1 MRTIGSW
8 VTALSIMALEAIAAC
23 SSSGDIGGE
32 GPRPDAG
39 VTGGATGTGGAGG
52 VGGDTGGASG
62 GAGRSGSTGSGGS
75 TGGGGGQGGSGQGG
89 GAGRAGSGR
98 ADSGSMT
105 DAPPIRDANT
115 APIDADGK
123 VPDPGTCKPITGPL
137 RSWCDPATWGGS
149 VPTATTDV
157 MVQGEV
163 VIDCTAEAKTV
174 RIPAGATLKAARDK
188 TTALTLHGNLLVY
201 GRLDYGTPDDRVCAS
216 ANAEIIFQGMN
227 DETFVGTPNPA
238 PPPQMPGVFREPQDV
253 PLTVV
258 DSDFGL
264 WVMGDGVFTAAG
276 QPKRAWSKLTEG
288 TGPGDPTL
296 TVEDASGWLANDR
309 IALTPTAEVS
319 VAKHASQFDE
329 ATIAGVES
337 KTITL
342 SQAPTFQHAGCTGC
356 VRRGEAIN
364 LSRNV
369 VVRSFDTT
377 AHAHMLAAE
386 RGVLHLD
393 SVELRWLGPQKKCSG
408 GAPFRRS
415 PIHFHQQRDASD
427 PSFVRH
433 VSIWGGKNHFLMQEK
448 SNGVE
453 VVDVAGYDTVG
464 SGFMLFYDNWNCD
477 TRCVGDVAP
486 RNTVLTSV
494 IAAKVAVPE
503 RVSGCEAIGS
513 VVAIAPSGSEG
524 SGCVNCVATGT
535 AYNYGTF
542 GNIGAIQSAEGGAGR
557 PTLFTLNG
565 NVAHNNAAHGIS
577 NWQNTDVKQPA
588 YDNNQAWSN
597 GGNGVHHG
605 AYGNS
610 FGYTNLVSQDN
621 VGGDFAVIAAENTK
635 DHVRLDSATLDGFR
649 VLGYFAVPNEPVI
662 IKNVTFTGKK
672 NPAISQVHDACSGG
686 DENDPQDSVCIR
698 NWLRFDGPVIP
709 KGVKPFEF
717 GGTSNK
723 HAKWEVRNFT
733 HPDHPALPK
742 NFDLYRKDNQVAGG
756 ALNTDFDAWLVPQ

>member
-1 MRTIGSW
+1 MGPNMRTLGFVVI
-8 VTALSIMALEAIAAC
+8 ALAAMAAC
-23 SSSGDIGGE
+23 SSSGDVGGGSPLPE
-32 GPRPDAG
+32 AG
-39 VTGGATGTGGAGG
+39 ALGGASGAGAGAGAGAAGGGAGASGSGGAGG
-52 VGGDTGGASG
+52 SGAS
-62 GAGRSGSTGSGGS
+62 A
-75 TGGGGGQGGSGQGG
+75 GGGGRG
-89 GAGRAGSGR
+89 GRAGNGGGPMVV
-98 ADSGSMT
+98 DSGATNDARAGT
-105 DAPPIRDANT
+105 DAS
-115 APIDADGK
+115 ADRSAGDVM
-123 VPDPGTCKPITGPL
+123 VPDAGTCKPTTESA
-137 RSWCDPATWGGS
+137 RSWCDPATWAGT

-157 MVQGEV
+157 VVQGEV
-163 VIDCTAEAKTV
+163 VVDCVAHAKTV
-174 RIPAGATLKAARDK
+174 HIPAGATLKAARDK
-188 TTALTLHGNLLVY
+188 ASVLTLHGNLLVH
-201 GRLDYGTPDDRVCAS
+201 GRLDYGTPDDRICAS
-216 ANAEIIFQGMN
+216 TSAEIVFQGMI
-227 DETFVGTPNPA
+227 DENYVGTPNPPA
-238 PPPQMPGVFREPQDV
+238 PPQMAGVFREPEDV
-253 PLTVV
+253 PLSVV

-264 WVMGDGVFTAAG
+264 WVMGSGVFSAAG

-288 TGPGDPTL
+288 TGPGDLTL
-296 TVEDASGWLANDR
+296 TVEDAAGWLPNDR
-309 IALTPTAEVS
+309 IALTPTAESS

-329 ATIAGVES
+329 ATIATVAD
-337 KTITL
+337 KMVTL
-342 SQAPTFQHAGCTGC
+342 SQAPAFPHAGCTAC
-356 VRRGEAIN
+356 IRRGEALN

-377 AHAHMLAAE
+377 AHAHMIAGE
-386 RGVLHLD
+386 RGVLQLD

-433 VSIWGGKNHFLMQEK
+433 VSIWGGKNHFLMQER

-464 SGFMLFYDNWNCD
+464 SGFMLFYDNWNCG
-477 TRCVGDVAP
+477 TRCVGDAAP

-503 RVSGCEAIGS
+503 RASGCAAIGA

-524 SGCVNCVATGT
+524 TGCVGCVATGT
-535 AYNYGTF
+535 AYNYGIF

-588 YDNNQAWSN
+588 YDGNQTWSN

-621 VGGDFAVIAAENTK
+621 LGGDFAVIAAEGTK
-635 DHVRLDSATLDGFR
+635 DHVRVDGAILDGFK
-649 VLGYFAVPNEPVI
+649 VLGYFAVPGEPVI
-662 IKNVTFTGKK
+662 IKNATFTGKK

-698 NWLRFDGPVIP
+698 NWLRFDTPQIP
-709 KGVKPFEF
+709 HGIKPFEF

-723 HAKWEVRNFT
+723 HAKWEVRNFI
-733 HPDHPALPK
+733 HADYPSLPK

-756 ALNTDFDAWLVPQ
+756 AYNADFDAWLVPQ